1 MVSLR
6 PLKDPTLL
14 ISKFAAVIP
23 EHWSC
28 TNVAGVRC
36 HMSDHEHIDRI
47 WAIIEKVGVCMLT
60 TRFDVGMRARP
71 LEARPDR
78 ASNRLLF
85 MTDAHSPKREEMVRW
100 PEVCLTFIDTAAKAY
115 LLSQRHS
122 ADCGQRR
129 SAACHHVAQE
139 RCGVVARRPKRSQR
153 LCPRGRASNSRTL
166 GWTFQQRGRGLRVC
180 QGAGNG
186 N

>member
-1 MVSLR
+1 
-6 PLKDPTLL
+6 
-14 ISKFAAVIP
+14 
-23 EHWSC
+23 
-28 TNVAGVRC
+28 
-36 HMSDHEHIDRI
+36 MSDHEHIDRI

-115 LLSQRHS
+115 LSVSGTARIVDNDAQLRAITWRKNDVVWWPGGPNDPNACVLVVEPAIAELWDGPSSNAVAAYEFAKARATGTEPNLGQNRKVTVDLQERTQRHTPEI
-122 ADCGQRR
+122 
-129 SAACHHVAQE
+129 H
-139 RCGVVARRPKRSQR
+139 
-153 LCPRGRASNSRTL
+153 
-166 GWTFQQRGRGLRVC
+166 
-180 QGAGNG
+180 
-186 N
+186 